1 MTQNES
7 PFRIAVEA
15 PDACQRVIK
24 VQVPRTEFD
33 REYRDRLAA
42 AVRGHVR
49 PGFRKGKTPRATVE
63 RELGDRLRVDT
74 FEALVPRAYRTA
86 IVEHGMFPLTDP
98 QLENMVFEEG
108 QDLSFD
114 LTIEVRPEVEA
125 KDYQNLPVRERV
137 VEVRDGEV
145 DEIINRLRE
154 SRAWFE
160 KVPRAAAAGDQ
171 VTVDV
176 TPLADDGTP
185 LEERKIPSRSCCW
198 GRTQNL
204 PAFNDGLIGAEAGQE
219 RTIEVTYPE
228 DYPNP
233 EVQGKLVSFL
243 CVVHEVRNKVLPEID
258 DAFASQLEEGQTLLE
273 LRMRIRERITQE
285 AERRVAAEMDE
296 QVLDALVE
304 RHDVPVPPSMLE
316 DYLRAGVDELHERNK
331 QLGRESSDE
340 EDAQY
345 REAARPV
352 AEKVIRGLFLLESVR
367 RQEAIHAEESEVD
380 DRDRGHR
387 GRERLRPGQVSR
399 IPGTWRRAHP
409 DPPGAGGAQDLRL
422 PALAGTDPAGRTDR
436 DRCRDQ

>member
-33 REYRDRLAA
+33 REYRDRLAE

-63 RELGDRLRVDT
+63 RELGERLRIDA

-125 KDYQNLPVRERV
+125 RDYQNLSLREIA
-137 VEVRDGEV
+137 VEVKDGEV
-145 DEIINRLRE
+145 DEIVSRLRE

-160 KVPRAAAAGDQ
+160 KVDRAAASGDQ

-176 TPLADDGTP
+176 TPLGDDGE
-185 LEERKIPSRSCCW
+185 LLAERTIAKQQLVLGSE
-198 GRTQNL
+198 QNL
-204 PAFNDGLIGAEAGQE
+204 PAFNEGLLGAEAGQE
-219 RTIEVTYPE
+219 RTIVVAYPE

-233 EVQGKLVSFL
+233 EVRGRSVSFR
-243 CVVHEVRNKVLPEID
+243 CVVHDVRRKVLPEVD
-258 DAFASQLEEGQTLLE
+258 DAFANQLEEGQTLLE
-273 LRMRIRERITQE
+273 LRVRIRERITQE

-296 QVLDALVE
+296 QVLNALIE

-316 DYLRAGVDELHERNK
+316 DYLRAGVGELHERNT
-331 QLGRESSDE
+331 QLGRQSSDE
-340 EDAQY
+340 EDAHY

-367 RQEAIHAEESEVD
+367 RQENIHADEAEVD
-380 DRDRGHR
+380 DRIAVIAAENGFDLEKFRTYVERGDER
-387 GRERLRPGQVSR
+387 TRIRRELEERKTYDFLLSR
-399 IPGTWRRAHP
+399 
-409 DPPGAGGAQDLRL
+409 AQIL
-422 PALAGTDPAGRTDR
+422 PEASGE
-436 DRCRDQ
+436 